1 MNYTLHQLQIF
12 VVVADN
18 SSITKASDQLHMT
31 QPAVSIQ
38 LKKLQDNFDIP
49 LYEVIGRKLYLT
61 DFGKEFLE
69 ISRSILNEVK
79 QIDYKTKAFKGL
91 LTGKLKIACVSTSKY
106 VIPYFLSDF
115 LKQNPHVDLNLEVT
129 NKTQV
134 LRALERNE
142 MDFCVVSLLPTEP
155 EIEKITLL
163 SNHLYLVANQNF
175 DEEVDDI
182 SKIPLVFREE
192 GSGTRQTMEHFFEEQ
207 DIKPKVKLEL
217 LSNETVKQAVIAGLG
232 YSILPLV
239 SIKNELATKTLKIV
253 EYKKL
258 PIATSWQL
266 IWHKNK
272 KLSPVSKAFLEHLE
286 TNKNDILKKHF
297 SWLHQYRNE

>member
-12 VVVADN
+12 VMVAEH
-18 SSITKASDQLHMT
+18 SSITKASEHLHMT

-61 DFGKEFLE
+61 DFGNEFLE
-69 ISRSILNEVK
+69 ISRAILDEVK

-91 LTGKLKIACVSTSKY
+91 LTGKLKIAAVSTAKY
-106 VIPYFLSDF
+106 VIPYFLTDF
-115 LKQNPHVDLNLEVT
+115 LKKNPHVDLNLEVT
-129 NKTQV
+129 NKSQV
-134 LRALERNE
+134 MRALEKNE
-142 MDFCVVSLLPTEP
+142 MDFCVVSLLPAEP
-155 EIEKITLL
+155 EIEKMVLL
-163 SNHLYLVANQNF
+163 SNHLYLVANQQF
-175 DEEVDDI
+175 DDKVDDL

-192 GSGTRQTMEHFFEEQ
+192 GSGTRQAMQQFFEEHH
-207 DIKPKVKLEL
+207 ITPKIKLEL

-239 SIKNELATKTLKIV
+239 SIKNELATETLKIV
-253 EYKKL
+253 DYKKL

-272 KLSPVSKAFLEHLE
+272 KLSPVSKAFLNHLE
-286 TNKNDILKKHF
+286 QHKNDILKTNF
-297 SWLHQYRNE
+297 SWLQKFRM